1 MQAQL
6 IDYIRAGFAGI
17 YLVTAEEARAEA
29 LLRDTASDL
38 GYSLHTWT
46 VTAGLVCV
54 ETGSAEPVNDPLQAV
69 MSLGE
74 LPEKSILVLRDF
86 QQFLGDAGQPADPVL
101 TRTLREQLRR
111 ARCSSRVAVILGC
124 RLQLPPELEK
134 EFTVLHLGLPG
145 LPDLRLIANGIA
157 ESAGVTLDDAMLN
170 AAAESARGLTTTEAE
185 DVMALSVVRKRPL
198 DPMLIA
204 TEKARTLKKGGLLE
218 IVETQASLADVG
230 GLDAL
235 KAWLLRRRSAFTPE
249 AAAFGLPTPRGIL
262 LMGIPGTGKS
272 LTAKATASVLGKP
285 LLRLDAGRL
294 FAGIVGESEANLRRA
309 IAMAEAVAPSII
321 WIDEIDKALS
331 GSRSSGSTDGGTT
344 ARVFGSFLSW
354 LQEKESPV
362 FVVAT
367 ANDISQLPPELLRKG
382 RLDEIFFLD
391 LPGESER
398 ADIWRIHIA
407 RRKRDPE
414 LFDLAALVRQT
425 DGFTGSEIE
434 QAFVDA
440 LYAAYDA
447 GREVGQDDVIEALRR
462 SVPLSVT
469 MAEDIRALRQ
479 WASKRARSAAGD
491 PAEVSTARRIAA

>member
-1 MQAQL
+1 
-6 IDYIRAGFAGI
+6 
-17 YLVTAEEARAEA
+17 
-29 LLRDTASDL
+29 
-38 GYSLHTWT
+38 
-46 VTAGLVCV
+46 
-54 ETGSAEPVNDPLQAV
+54 
-69 MSLGE
+69 
-74 LPEKSILVLRDF
+74 
-86 QQFLGDAGQPADPVL
+86 
-101 TRTLREQLRR
+101 
-111 ARCSSRVAVILGC
+111 
-124 RLQLPPELEK
+124 
-134 EFTVLHLGLPG
+134 
-145 LPDLRLIANGIA
+145 
-157 ESAGVTLDDAMLN
+157 
-170 AAAESARGLTTTEAE
+170 
-185 DVMALSVVRKRPL
+185 
-198 DPMLIA
+198 MLIA

-309 IAMAEAVAPSII
+309 IAMAEAVAPCVLM
-321 WIDEIDKALS
+321 IDELDKGMS

-414 LFDLAALVRQT
+414 LFDLTALVRQT

-447 GREVGQDDVIEALRR
+447 GREVRQDDVAEALRR

-479 WASKRARSAAGD
+479 WASKRARSAAAD